1 MIKWILDYLAPELKE
16 EAEARDRREYEEKRR
31 MKRLLYDKHP
41 PDLCDEYATQNVNE
55 LMEHIYKDAN
65 ARERRKI
72 NQKMA
77 EEEAKYTEATRA
89 QMKIEK
95 KNN

>member
-31 MKRLLYDKHP
+31 MKRLLYDKLP
-41 PDLCDEYATQNVNE
+41 PDLCDEYATQNANE
-55 LMEHIYKDAN
+55 FMEQVYKDIN

>member
-1 MIKWILDYLAPELKE
+1 
-16 EAEARDRREYEEKRR
+16 
-31 MKRLLYDKHP
+31 MKRLLYDKLP
-41 PDLCDEYATQNVNE
+41 PDLHDKYATQNVNAF
-55 LMEHIYKDAN
+55 MEQLYKDIN